1 MGCVTAYG
9 YRVGAPVEASGYAIG
24 QRVVACGCAVIQSVV
39 AYGYAAV
46 QSVVASGYAI
56 GQRVVAS
63 GYAVCPISAESYII
77 FDKDMLSWGAMDNRV
92 GVTKY
97 NNLTATGKWSLEEI
111 EIEEL
116 L

>member
-9 YRVGAPVEASGYAIG
+9 YRVGAPIEASGYAVG
-24 QRVVACGCAVIQSVV
+24 QRVVAYGCAVIQSVV

-46 QSVVASGYAI
+46 QSVVASGYAV
-56 GQRVVAS
+56 GQRVVAY

>member
-9 YRVGAPVEASGYAIG
+9 YRVGAPVEASGYA
-24 QRVVACGCAVIQSVV
+24 V
-39 AYGYAAV
+39 
-46 QSVVASGYAI
+46 

-63 GYAVCPISAESYII
+63 GYRVGSPVKAYGYAVCPIPTVSYIV
-77 FDKDMLSWGAMDNRV
+77 FDKDMLSWGAMDV

-97 NNLTATGKWSLEEI
+97 NTLTATHSWSLEEI